1 MRKITSILMLLLF
14 VFSSGVSAQG
24 IKAST
29 DADKH
34 WFVIKNFRSG
44 KFAAYGGEE
53 NAQNAK
59 KDICQKTL
67 DELTNACYWYAVADG
82 EGYKLYN
89 AAATGKVVNGHGW
102 NENGRTM
109 YVKASS
115 LLSGYYTISTETDPT
130 QTDNAGSRGC
140 WDDQKDK
147 DGSAGIG
154 FWKHVDNDYLGT
166 SWLIVEVDNPA
177 TLISK
182 DKVALAVRV
191 AELSRLGYADVLG
204 HCPQSAIDAANN
216 VLNTGTTSDE
226 YTQALTTL
234 NNSQKLPDASKYY
247 VITSSYGK
255 YEELKGVTKSIY
267 ATESDLKWKTTD
279 LTDNTMYWRIS
290 KNTDGNWTFQNY
302 GNNKY
307 IASCAGQSQA
317 YKMGTTP
324 AAASFVWHLSDFNIL
339 IAGGELHTA
348 GHDGGNGEEG
358 NIVYWNGST
367 GSASAWTLREVEDP
381 EAEIAKATAKANLQ
395 ATITKANFLVGV
407 NPGQYP
413 STDEYSSALTAAQE
427 VLNNATATKEDYDGK
442 RTALETALADAT
454 DDQTKTKNDLEVGSY
469 YRIQN
474 TVYKTYTGIEI
485 ANQSAGTSQ
494 MKNYTLNEDDPRQIW
509 KLEQDGGKYYLVN
522 VASGLYPQLVAQ
534 GPGSTTAVG
543 AKDASKNFTWK
554 INAEATSTSKA
565 QYNIFVGTVTT
576 WNTGTQNGQINVESN
591 GNVNYWYGDKAH
603 HYLWKVK
610 KTDDEILTL
619 VNNWVKSQNLT
630 ANANATKLRI
640 IDGATQVIS
649 PNEFAEPSVVN
660 AAIDAVKAYKD
671 AAEPSLS
678 QAQAV
683 CNNYAIVNNYVSQT
697 NTYGDI
703 LGYVYV
709 LKGQYGTIILPVNY
723 ASPENIKFYACDA
736 AATNGVLN
744 LNETN
749 TGYKKNQPYI
759 VEYTG
764 EDVPT
769 PQNPKKYQIFGYKND
784 AATTNQKVGLLTG
797 VLVEGGYVPS
807 DSYILSK
814 YNGRFAFYKVDGE
827 NVKQA
832 QQYRCY
838 LTIPADQPTAVS
850 AFYLNGEGETTG
862 INALLNGN
870 NGETE
875 IYDLSGKRLNH
886 LQKGINI
893 VNGQKVLVK

>member
-24 IKAST
+24 IKVST
-29 DADKH
+29 DAKTH

-102 NENGRTM
+102 SENGRTM

-130 QTDNAGSRGC
+130 QSDNGVSYGC
-140 WDDQKDK
+140 WDDQDNKT
-147 DGSAGIG
+147 GIG
-154 FWKHVDNDYLGT
+154 FWKHIASDYEGT
-166 SWLIVEVDNPA
+166 SWLFVDVDDPA
-177 TLISK
+177 TLVSK
-182 DKVALAVRV
+182 EKVALAVRV
-191 AELSRLGYADVLG
+191 AELKLSVGDSWGYW
-204 HCPQSAIDAANN
+204 PQSAIDAANAT
-216 VLNTGTTSDE
+216 LNSGTTSD

-234 NNSQKLPDASKYY
+234 NKSQKLPDASKYY
-247 VITSSYGK
+247 VITSSYGNYK
-255 YEELKGVTKSIY
+255 KIQGVTKSIY

-279 LTDNTMYWRIS
+279 LTDKTMYWRIL
-290 KNTDGNWTFQNY
+290 KNADGNWTFQNY

-307 IASCAGQSQA
+307 IGSSAGLNKVF
-317 YKMGTTP
+317 KMGDD
-324 AAASFVWHLSDFNIL
+324 AVAGSFVWYPTDCNIKTGDQYFHT
-339 IAGGELHTA
+339 GGHSE
-348 GHDGGNGEEG
+348 GKGVEG
-358 NIVYWNGST
+358 NVVPYPGGT
-367 GSASAWTLREVEDP
+367 GSQSAWTLHEFSELEVVK
-381 EAEIAKATAKANLQ
+381 AVLTAAIAKAENSL
-395 ATITKANFLVGV
+395 GV

-413 STDEYSSALTAAQE
+413 STAECTSALSEAKE
-427 VLNNATATKEDYDGK
+427 VLNSATATKDDYVAK
-442 RTALETALADAT
+442 LTALETALAQA
-454 DDQTKTKNDLEVGSY
+454 QTQTRNDLKEGYY

-474 TVYKTYTGIEI
+474 TARQTYTGIEI

-494 MKNYTLNEDDPRQIW
+494 MKNYALDENDPRQIW
-509 KLEQDGGKYYLVN
+509 KLEKDGEKYYLVN
-522 VASGLYPQLVAQ
+522 VASGLYPQEIAQ
-534 GPGSTTAVG
+534 ESDNTTPVG
-543 AKDASKNFTWK
+543 AKDASKNFTWE
-554 INAEATSTSKA
+554 IYAEATSTSKA
-565 QYNIFVGTVTT
+565 QYNIIVGTVST
-576 WNTGTQNGQINVESN
+576 WLGTKPGQLNVEEN
-591 GNVNYWYGDKAH
+591 GNVNYWTGDNAH
-603 HYLWKVK
+603 HYLWKVD

-630 ANANATKLRI
+630 ASAKVEKLKI
-640 IDGATQVIS
+640 AEDATQVIS
-649 PNEFAEPSVVN
+649 PNEFAAPNVVN
-660 AAIDAVKAYKD
+660 DAIDKVGTYVGI
-671 AAEPSLS
+671 EHLTLV
-678 QAQAV
+678 QAQDLYV
-683 CNNYAIVNNYVSQT
+683 NYVIVKRYEDMA
-697 NTYGDI
+697 NKYDGI
-703 LGYVYV
+703 KNVEYV

-723 ASPENIKFYACDA
+723 ETPDNVKFYTCATADA
-736 AATNGVLN
+736 NGVLT
-744 LNETN
+744 LVEA
-749 TGYKKNQPYI
+749 TGEKKNQPYI

-769 PQNPKKYQIFGYKND
+769 IDNPKKYQIIGYKKG
-784 AATTNQKVGLLTG
+784 AETTNQKVGLLTG
-797 VLVEGGYVPS
+797 VLQEGTVYVPS
-807 DSYILSK
+807 GSYILSK
-814 YNGRFAFYKVDGE
+814 YNGRFAFYRVDGE

-838 LTIPADQPTAVS
+838 LTYSAPTAVS

>member
-24 IKAST
+24 IKVST
-29 DADKH
+29 DAKTH

-44 KFAAYGGEE
+44 KFAAYGGEG
-53 NAQNAK
+53 NAQNTK
-59 KDICQKTL
+59 KDICQLTL
-67 DELTNACYWYAVADG
+67 DNLTEAYYWYAVADG

-102 NENGRTM
+102 SETGCTM
-109 YVKASS
+109 YVKPSS
-115 LLSGYYTISTETDPT
+115 LLSGYYTISTEKDPT
-130 QTDNAGSRGC
+130 QTDNGSSRGC
-140 WDDQKDK
+140 WDDQKDQ

-154 FWKHVDNDYLGT
+154 FWQHVDNDYLGT

-216 VLNTGTTSDE
+216 VLNTGTTPDE
-226 YTQALTTL
+226 FTQALTTL

-247 VITSSYGK
+247 VITSTYGK

-279 LTDNTMYWRIS
+279 LTDNTMYWRIL

-307 IASCAGQSQA
+307 IASCAGRSYA
-317 YKMGTTP
+317 YKMGETP
-324 AAASFVWHLSDFNIL
+324 AAASFVWHLNDFNIL

-348 GHDGGNGEEG
+348 GHDGGSGKEG
-358 NIVYWNGST
+358 NIVDWNGST

-381 EAEIAKATAKANLQ
+381 EAEIAKAELQ
-395 ATITKANFLVGV
+395 AAITKANFLVGV

-413 STDEYSSALTAAQE
+413 STDAYSSALAAAQDI
-427 VLNNATATKEDYDGK
+427 LNSTAATKEDYDGK
-442 RTALETALADAT
+442 RTELETALAEV
-454 DDQTKTKNDLEVGSY
+454 QKQTKNDLEVGSY

-474 TVYKTYTGIEI
+474 TSYKTYTGIEI
-485 ANQSAGTSQ
+485 ANQSAGTSK
-494 MKNYTLNEDDPRQIW
+494 MKNYTLDENDPRQIW
-509 KLEQDGGKYYLVN
+509 KLEKDGEKYYLVN
-522 VASGLYPQLVAQ
+522 VASGLYPQEVPH
-534 GPGSTTAVG
+534 GGGNTTAVG
-543 AKDASKNFTWK
+543 AKDASKDFTWE
-554 INAEATSTSKA
+554 ICAETTSTSKA
-565 QYNIFVGTVTT
+565 QYNIFVGTVKDR
-576 WNTGTQNGQINVESN
+576 GVVKPGQLNVEAN
-591 GNVNYWYGDKAH
+591 GNVNFWYENDAH
-603 HYLWKVK
+603 HYLWRVK
-610 KTDDEILTL
+610 KTDAEILAL

-630 ANANATKLRI
+630 ANA
-640 IDGATQVIS
+640 GATPLQVIPGVAQVIS
-649 PNEFAEPSVVN
+649 PSEFAKPNVVN

-671 AAEPSLS
+671 APEPTLS
-678 QAQAV
+678 QAQALY
-683 CNNYAIVNNYVSQT
+683 NNYAIVNNYVNQA
-697 NTYGDI
+697 NTYGGI
-703 LGYVYV
+703 LDVEYD
-709 LKGQYGTIILPVNY
+709 LKGKYGTIILPVNY
-723 ASPENIKFYACDA
+723 ASPDNVKFYTC
-736 AATNGVLN
+736 ATAGANGVLN
-744 LNETN
+744 LVETN
-749 TGYKKNQPYI
+749 TGSKKNLPYI

-769 PQNPKKYQIFGYKND
+769 PQTPKRYQIIGYKKG
-784 AATTNQKVGLLTG
+784 AETTNQTVGLLTG

-807 DSYILSK
+807 GSYILSK
-814 YNGRFAFYKVDGE
+814 YNGRFAFYMVDGE
-827 NVKQA
+827 NVKEA

-838 LTIPADQPTAVS
+838 LTNPTPTAVS